1 MQRNVREN
9 LRKGEIL
16 VRKCLEFAFGTFDT
30 WQFNLQGM
38 GGNPFDSPLGGGQ
51 MFSPDVFSKLNG
63 NGFGMGAEEF
73 GLISADQLKVTRMTH
88 GTLWPLLQA
97 PSPKRGRLQSTV
109 ACVQTSCYMASCKSW
124 RFVDVLTGFM
134 TLFFCKEQIRF
145 WHFAVES

>member
-88 GTLWPLLQA
+88 GTLWSLTA
-97 PSPKRGRLQSTV
+97 G
-109 ACVQTSCYMASCKSW
+109 
-124 RFVDVLTGFM
+124 VLTQER
-134 TLFFCKEQIRF
+134 TP
-145 WHFAVES
+145 AVNCGQYADKLLHG